1 MKTKTQETALNTHL
15 TQDVQQFIDS
25 RPLSRLQLRV
35 IASCFLIVAVDGI
48 DIGLAAYI
56 APSVRHEWGLSIAQL
71 SPVFVAGLVGMMAGS
86 LIFGPLADR
95 WGRRPV
101 LIASVAFFG
110 FATLLT
116 LLINNVWELSAL
128 RFLCGVGIGGATP
141 TAATLTAEFA
151 PARKRLSIVT
161 IMLCGNSL
169 GSAFGGVV
177 ASQVISRYGWH
188 AMLVVGGAVPI
199 VLIPLLWRWL
209 PESMRFVALRRPGD
223 QLQLRSL
230 ARDLAG
236 VRGNR
241 DTFGQTVFVAAEK
254 VSTRSTIGELLTP
267 HYRRGTLLLWVTFF
281 MGLAVLFLMANWLP
295 TIITAAGSSMK
306 TASLITALWS
316 VGGTCGGLLLGR
328 AMDRFT
334 PHRVL
339 AVAYALACAL
349 IFAVGRGYANPLLL
363 APIIFLSGFCIS
375 GSQVG
380 INGLA
385 TAFYPTAT
393 RATGVAWA
401 TGIGRIGSM
410 FGSAIGGYLLASG
423 LPYGTLF
430 AVICTPMLIASL
442 CMARMGTT
450 NARPV
455 AARSLNVV
463 EQPEQ

>member
-1 MKTKTQETALNTHL
+1 MNTHL

-35 IASCFLIVAVDGI
+35 IVLCFLIVAIDGI

-116 LLINNVWELSAL
+116 LLIDNVWELSAL

-151 PARKRLSIVT
+151 PARKRLGIVT

-209 PESMRFVALRRPGD
+209 PESMRFVALRRADD

-236 VRGNR
+236 EHGNR
-241 DTFGQTVFVAAEK
+241 DTFGQTVFVATEN
-254 VSTRSTIGELLTP
+254 VSTRSTIGELVTP
-267 HYRRGTLLLWVTFF
+267 QYRRGTLLLWVTFF

-339 AVAYALACAL
+339 AAAYALACAL
-349 IFAVGRGYANPLLL
+349 IFAVGRGYANPFLL
-363 APIIFLSGFCIS
+363 APIVFLSGFCIS

-410 FGSAIGGYLLASG
+410 FGSAVGGYLLASG

-442 CMARMGTT
+442 CMARMGTA
-450 NARPV
+450 NARSV
-455 AARSLNVV
+455 ATRSLNVA

>member
-1 MKTKTQETALNTHL
+1 MNTYM

-35 IASCFLIVAVDGI
+35 IVLCFLIVAIDGI

-56 APSVRHEWGLSIAQL
+56 APSVRHEWSLSIAQL

-116 LLINNVWELSAL
+116 LLIHNVWELSVL

-209 PESMRFVALRRPGD
+209 PESMRFVALRRPGA

-236 VRGNR
+236 ERGNR
-241 DTFGQTVFVAAEK
+241 DTFEQTVFVAAEK

-267 HYRRGTLLLWVTFF
+267 HYRRGTLLLWATFF

-306 TASLITALWS
+306 TAALITALWS

-363 APIIFLSGFCIS
+363 APIVFLSGFCIS

-401 TGIGRIGSM
+401 TGIGRVGSM

-442 CMARMGTT
+442 CMARMGTA

-455 AARSLNVV
+455 AVRSLNVI